1 MAPSSWI
8 LVGFSRAW
16 PLHSGTTI
24 ALLRE
29 KGYRDLAEQYGGITM
44 KTLMIVLQGMIAVLF
59 SLNLAVAAPSNM
71 QDSSRH
77 LYDRVMEEYKHRDY
91 EAALA
96 GFRFFLEL
104 HGHSSLAANAQY
116 WVGECQYRLGRYKE
130 ALKSFYHVVSYYPLS
145 PKLTASTL
153 KIGQTYTRLKD
164 HEKARLMY
172 ERVIDDYPESA
183 EAELARKALD
193 AAPMRDEEP
202 TSQLTGNSPS
212 D

>member
-1 MAPSSWI
+1 MKMLSSV
-8 LVGFSRAW
+8 L
-16 PLHSGTTI
+16 SGMVI
-24 ALLRE
+24 
-29 KGYRDLAEQYGGITM
+29 
-44 KTLMIVLQGMIAVLF
+44 VLF

-77 LYDRVMEEYKHRDY
+77 LYDRVMEEFKHRDY

-104 HGHSSLAANAQY
+104 HGRSSLAANAQY
-116 WVGECQYRLGRYKE
+116 WVGECQYRLGRYKD

-145 PKLTASTL
+145 PKISASTL
-153 KIGQTYTRLKD
+153 KIGQTYTRMKD
-164 HEKARLMY
+164 HEKARMMY
-172 ERVIDDYPESA
+172 ERVVDQYPESA

-193 AAPMRDEEP
+193 VAPVREEEP
-202 TSQLTGNSPS
+202 ISQLTGNSLS